1 MPTPVQPTSR
11 YSPALAHKI
20 SQASPPTPPSRWRTY
35 LPTYLPWRPA
45 SSQKDAVHNR
55 LCGTEAVAR
64 LGQRLGELFLR
75 VACWGLASKCRS
87 MNDTG
92 GASAEGS
99 IGRSSDIWVSFGVT
113 HSGLTVVCAGIHSSF
128 CKVHGNGWKG
138 LLEGVQS
145 AGEARVDLVE
155 AYTDCVHWLM
165 KDHGVRR
172 LRRRGSLTVG
182 LPAAANVEPRT
193 APVALVAAFSP
204 SLLKVGAFTA
214 NAMFAR
220 AILHWSSL
228 QSPALLP
235 CLSGEEGCLTGRQAV
250 ADSFGHFAQAQRA
263 VV

>member
-20 SQASPPTPPSRWRTY
+20 SQASLPTPPSRWRTY

-172 LRRRGSLTVG
+172 LRRRSSLTVG

-193 APVALVAAFSP
+193 APARLGSCLLSQPAKSWSLYSQCHVCDGYPPLVVATIAGFATMPLGRGGLSNRSP
-204 SLLKVGAFTA
+204 
-214 NAMFAR
+214 
-220 AILHWSSL
+220 
-228 QSPALLP
+228 
-235 CLSGEEGCLTGRQAV
+235 GR
-250 ADSFGHFAQAQRA
+250 R
-263 VV
+263 